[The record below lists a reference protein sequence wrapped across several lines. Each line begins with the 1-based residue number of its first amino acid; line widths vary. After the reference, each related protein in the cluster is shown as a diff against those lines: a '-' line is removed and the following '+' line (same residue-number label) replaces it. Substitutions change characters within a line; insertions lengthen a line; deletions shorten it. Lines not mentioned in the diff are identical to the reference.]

1 MSTLHIWA
9 LKIVTHAC
17 IPREKE
23 TSISTSVFSYLRS
36 FLSSISFTAHHRI
49 NKSHTRKSPRRS
61 MISGKYPRRKYG
73 RSISRS
79 SRHAMRDRLESEH
92 VFFPDQLRFFNLV
105 YLPFLIL
112 FSFSFSPV
120 RTNVYQCFYPI
131 SPLDIRTTAY
141 YSVSI
146 SDRGGSENFLAG
158 KKSSHSN
165 ARWKFGS
172 EFFAPSCGITNSAV
186 HTVDVNGL
194 LLPFPSFFLGGEF
207 IELRWPPF
215 HYDTSLL
222 SSIFSVFRFRF
233 ARVFKFIRINILLRK

>member
-1 MSTLHIWA
+1 
-9 LKIVTHAC
+9 
-17 IPREKE
+17 
-23 TSISTSVFSYLRS
+23 
-36 FLSSISFTAHHRI
+36 
-49 NKSHTRKSPRRS
+49 

-105 YLPFLIL
+105 YLPFLVL

-233 ARVFKFIRINILLRK
+233 ARVFKFIRINICVKNVTSQVASKTLDIPWVNSNYSS

>member
-1 MSTLHIWA
+1 MA
-9 LKIVTHAC
+9 DQFRDRA
-17 IPREKE
+17 
-23 TSISTSVFSYLRS
+23 
-36 FLSSISFTAHHRI
+36 
-49 NKSHTRKSPRRS
+49 
-61 MISGKYPRRKYG
+61 
-73 RSISRS
+73 
-79 SRHAMRDRLESEH
+79 AMRCVTDSKASM
-92 VFFPDQLRFFNLV
+92 FFSPINYASLIWLFF

-207 IELRWPPF
+207 IELR
-215 HYDTSLL
+215 
-222 SSIFSVFRFRF
+222 
-233 ARVFKFIRINILLRK
+233 

>member
-1 MSTLHIWA
+1 
-9 LKIVTHAC
+9 
-17 IPREKE
+17 
-23 TSISTSVFSYLRS
+23 
-36 FLSSISFTAHHRI
+36 
-49 NKSHTRKSPRRS
+49 

-112 FSFSFSPV
+112 FSFSFFPV

-172 EFFAPSCGITNSAV
+172 EFFAPSCGITNSAM

-194 LLPFPSFFLGGEF
+194 LLPFSSFFLGGEF
-207 IELRWPPF
+207 IELR
-215 HYDTSLL
+215 
-222 SSIFSVFRFRF
+222 
-233 ARVFKFIRINILLRK
+233 